1 MKKLFL
7 ILLILLNVTQ
17 LTVVNAAGVVSG
29 AKCSKGGSVYN
40 LNGSKLICTKVGNS
54 LIWRKPTVTKQTNPV
69 IPKETPKPVI
79 TKETQAPSAEN
90 RNLSITEILWAKSQ
104 DGRFPIESLKY
115 QVPTV
120 LPTNWENVYANRDGI
135 PFQAWS
141 QVGKNISASSS
152 KVGKIEILLGPNTIA
167 NFSDFKL
174 RMDLVS
180 RAVPQARNV
189 SNVRIFAFNFQDSQ
203 WADSLFKELYR
214 NESSLFKRWHSDPV
228 FEICPINRMVCFQQ
242 AFLDS
247 NLDGLMFIGMTDVG
261 SKEQINQTYS
271 EYSRAF
277 RGISIGHEYFH
288 LIQRVVFG
296 DRWFQE
302 AYNPPSWFTEGMAVF
317 IENASAN
324 FKSFDDF
331 MRFRAVDSKLLHP
344 DCPYEYC
351 VKVDREKIEDF
362 LSIYNYST
370 NWNTFPYAMKYEMS
384 ARLVEVLVALKGP
397 ESLVNLN
404 EYMATGKTFEQGFE
418 KIYGISYETAKPL
431 LAKIVYEQIAAG
443 K

>member
-7 ILLILLNVTQ
+7 ILLILLNVSQ
-17 LTVVNAAGVVSG
+17 LTIGNAAGVVSG
-29 AKCSKGGSVYN
+29 AKCSKSGSVYN

-54 LIWRKPTVTKQTNPV
+54 LIWRKPTVKKQTNPV
-69 IPKETPKPVI
+69 IPKETPKP
-79 TKETQAPSAEN
+79 PAEN
-90 RNLSITEILWAKSQ
+90 RNLSMTEILWAKSQ
-104 DGRFPIESLKY
+104 DGKFPIESLKY
-115 QVPTV
+115 SVPTL
-120 LPTNWENVYANRDGI
+120 LPTSWENVYANRDGI

-152 KVGKIEILLGPNTIA
+152 KVGKIEILLGPNTVA

-180 RAVPQARNV
+180 KTFPQAQNV

-203 WADSLFKELYR
+203 WADSTFKELYR
-214 NESSLFKRWHSDPV
+214 NESALFKRWHTDAV
-228 FEICPINRMVCFQQ
+228 TEICPTSRQVCFQQ

-247 NLDGLMFIGMTDVG
+247 NLNGLMFIGMTDVG
-261 SKEQINQTYS
+261 SKEQMSQTYS
-271 EYSRAF
+271 EYSRAY
-277 RGISIGHEYFH
+277 RGITIGHEYLH
-288 LIQRVVFG
+288 LIQRVVLG

-317 IENASAN
+317 IENSAAN
-324 FKSFDDF
+324 FQNFDEF

-344 DCPYEYC
+344 ECPYEYC

-397 ESLVNLN
+397 DSLIKLY
-404 EYMATGKTFEQGFE
+404 EYMASEKTFEQGFE
-418 KIYGISYETAKPL
+418 KIYGISYSTAKPL
-431 LAKIVYEQIAAG
+431 LAKIIYEQIAAG